1 VGRSVHHR
9 RSRWQRRNHGAL
21 ASSGSTS
28 AVTLNPIVAGDGSFI
43 PGEPQI
49 RAMDRQKV
57 IALLFAFLMV
67 MWMVATAAT
76 LL

>member
-1 VGRSVHHR
+1 ME
-9 RSRWQRRNHGAL
+9 L
-21 ASSGSTS
+21 
-28 AVTLNPIVAGDGSFI
+28 
-43 PGEPQI
+43 
-49 RAMDRQKV
+49 DRQKV

>member
-1 VGRSVHHR
+1 MD
-9 RSRWQRRNHGAL
+9 
-21 ASSGSTS
+21 
-28 AVTLNPIVAGDGSFI
+28 I
-43 PGEPQI
+43 
-49 RAMDRQKV
+49 DRQKV

>member
-1 VGRSVHHR
+1 MD
-9 RSRWQRRNHGAL
+9 L
-21 ASSGSTS
+21 
-28 AVTLNPIVAGDGSFI
+28 
-43 PGEPQI
+43 
-49 RAMDRQKV
+49 DRQKV

>member
-1 VGRSVHHR
+1 ME
-9 RSRWQRRNHGAL
+9 
-21 ASSGSTS
+21 
-28 AVTLNPIVAGDGSFI
+28 LNI
-43 PGEPQI
+43 
-49 RAMDRQKV
+49 DRQKV

>member
-1 VGRSVHHR
+1 MNLS
-9 RSRWQRRNHGAL
+9 
-21 ASSGSTS
+21 
-28 AVTLNPIVAGDGSFI
+28 
-43 PGEPQI
+43 
-49 RAMDRQKV
+49 RQKV

>member
-1 VGRSVHHR
+1 ME
-9 RSRWQRRNHGAL
+9 L
-21 ASSGSTS
+21 
-28 AVTLNPIVAGDGSFI
+28 
-43 PGEPQI
+43 
-49 RAMDRQKV
+49 DRQKI